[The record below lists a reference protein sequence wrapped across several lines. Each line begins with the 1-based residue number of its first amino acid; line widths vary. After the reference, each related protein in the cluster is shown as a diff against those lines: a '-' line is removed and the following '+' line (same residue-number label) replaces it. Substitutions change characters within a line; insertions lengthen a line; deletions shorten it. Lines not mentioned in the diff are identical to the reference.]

1 MDSGGVEFSGGAV
14 DFHPDESPKE
24 KSGGPVETVPVEKVA
39 TEDIRFRATDIDN
52 TEEVNFF
59 DKPEDTKR
67 KEKAEKRR
75 MKAEAKR
82 ILRESKQ
89 KNVGGASK
97 DIVESEERLKKEQ
110 SRIESER
117 RQAKIKGFLGRR
129 AKHWYIYVSAAAI
142 IAITICAIIFVPQII
157 QGINDANDAKYVDDN
172 KSLVLRLFEEVVG
185 KRFGKEQLEELVAKY
200 DGKLEID
207 YYDAGGQIHP
217 DNYWLES
224 VNMYLGG
231 EDGATY
237 SGFFYVNE
245 ASLDGVSIIEREGS
259 YYYFRRGEE
268 LTFKT
273 VDDAISAYV
282 LDLRSSGE

>member
-1 MDSGGVEFSGGAV
+1 MDSGEVEFSGGAV

-82 ILRESKQ
+82 ILKESRQ

-97 DIVESEERLKKEQ
+97 DVVESEKKLKKEQ

-117 RQAKIKGFLGRR
+117 RQAKIKSFLGRR
-129 AKHWYIYVSAAAI
+129 AKHWYIYVGALAAAAI
-142 IAITICAIIFVPQII
+142 AVCAIIFVPKII
-157 QGINDANDAKYVDDN
+157 QSINDANNAKYVDEN
-172 KSLVLRLFEEVVG
+172 KSMMLRFFEEVVG
-185 KRFGKEQLEELVAKY
+185 KQFNKEQIEELVAKY
-200 DGKLEID
+200 DGKMMID
-207 YYDAGGQIHP
+207 FSDTGGLIHP

-245 ASLDGVSIIEREGS
+245 VSLDGASIIEREGS
-259 YYYFRRGEE
+259 YYYYSRGEE

>member
-39 TEDIRFRATDIDN
+39 TEDIRFRATDINN

-97 DIVESEERLKKEQ
+97 DVVESEERLKKEQ

-172 KSLVLRLFEEVVG
+172 KTLVLRLFEEVVG

-245 ASLDGVSIIEREGS
+245 ANLDGASIIEREGS
-259 YYYFRRGEE
+259 YYYSRRGEE

-282 LDLRSSGE
+282 LDLRSSSE

>member
-1 MDSGGVEFSGGAV
+1 MEFSGGAV
-14 DFHPDESPKE
+14 DFHPDKSPKE
-24 KSGGPVETVPVEKVA
+24 KSGGPVDTVPVEKVA

-82 ILRESKQ
+82 ISRESKQ

-97 DIVESEERLKKEQ
+97 DVVESEERLKKEQ

-129 AKHWYIYVSAAAI
+129 AKHWYIYVSAAAV
-142 IAITICAIIFVPQII
+142 IAITVCAIIFVPQII
-157 QGINDANDAKYVDDN
+157 KGINDANDAKYVDEN
-172 KSLVLRLFEEVVG
+172 KSLMLKLFEEVVD
-185 KRFGKEQLEELVAKY
+185 KQFSKEEIEEVVAKY
-200 DGKLEID
+200 NGALAID
-207 YYDAGGQIHP
+207 FSDTGGLIHP
-217 DNYWLES
+217 DDYWLES

-237 SGFFYVNE
+237 SGFYYYNE
-245 ASLDGVSIIEREGS
+245 SGVDGVSIISRDGG
-259 YYYFRRGEE
+259 YHYCRGKVKLVFE
-268 LTFKT
+268 TA
-273 VDDAISAYV
+273 DDAVSAYI
-282 LDLRSSGE
+282 LDLREGQE

>member
-1 MDSGGVEFSGGAV
+1 MDSGEVEFSGGAV

-52 TEEVNFF
+52 AEEVNFF

-97 DIVESEERLKKEQ
+97 DVVESEERLKKEQ

-172 KSLVLRLFEEVVG
+172 KTLVLRLFEEVVG

-245 ASLDGVSIIEREGS
+245 ANLDGVSIIEREGS
-259 YYYFRRGEE
+259 YYYYRRGEE
-268 LTFKT
+268 LAFKAA
-273 VDDAISAYV
+273 DDAISAYV

>member
-1 MDSGGVEFSGGAV
+1 MGSGEVEFSGGAV

-24 KSGGPVETVPVEKVA
+24 KSGGPVDTVPVEKIA
-39 TEDIRFRATDIDN
+39 AEDIRFHATDIDK

-59 DKPEDTKR
+59 DKPEDAKR

-75 MKAEAKR
+75 IKAEAKR

-89 KNVGGASK
+89 KSVGGASK
-97 DIVESEERLKKEQ
+97 DVVESEERLKKEQ

-129 AKHWYIYVSAAAI
+129 AKHWYIYVSATAI
-142 IAITICAIIFVPQII
+142 IAITVCAIIFVPQII
-157 QGINDANDAKYVDDN
+157 KGINDANDAKYVDEN
-172 KSLVLRLFEEVVG
+172 KSLMLKLFEEVVD
-185 KRFGKEQLEELVAKY
+185 KQFSKEEIEEVVAKY
-200 DGKLEID
+200 NGAIAID
-207 YYDAGGQIHP
+207 FSDTGGLIHP
-217 DNYWLES
+217 DDYWLES

-231 EDGATY
+231 EDEATY

-268 LTFKT
+268 LAFKAA
-273 VDDAISAYV
+273 DDAISAYV